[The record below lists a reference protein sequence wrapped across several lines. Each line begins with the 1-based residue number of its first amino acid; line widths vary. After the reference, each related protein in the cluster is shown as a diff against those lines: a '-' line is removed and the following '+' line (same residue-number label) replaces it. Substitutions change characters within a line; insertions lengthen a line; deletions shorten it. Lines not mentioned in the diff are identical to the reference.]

1 MKTMEKV
8 IVKDEKE
15 MSEFAKKVLTGLML
29 TRERLIE
36 FKKQK
41 NTPLVISKDGKIVW
55 IPASEL

>member
-1 MKTMEKV
+1 MEKV

>member
-15 MSEFAKKVLTGLML
+15 MSEFAKKVLSGLML

>member
-36 FKKQK
+36 FKNQK